1 MSAFTDTELGYL
13 RAERRLARL
22 ATVGKDGMP
31 PIAPVGWS

>member
-1 MSAFTDTELGYL
+1 MSAFTDAELRYL
-13 RAERRLARL
+13 RGGRLLARL